1 MQGKIKY
8 IAYLDSF
15 TADVCIVGRV
25 TNKRLVHMDFVL
37 GIRKAQKP
45 DERRSV
51 EKSVGLIIC
60 KRDTEAWQQLRQSAF
75 LIVFLDSLGLS
86 GI

>member
-1 MQGKIKY
+1 MQGEIKY

-45 DERRSV
+45 DERCSV
-51 EKSVGLIIC
+51 EKASV
-60 KRDTEAWQQLRQSAF
+60 
-75 LIVFLDSLGLS
+75 
-86 GI
+86 